1 MICHA
6 REFNRWHV
14 SPSTRLK
21 YGILTDNWWFLS
33 VCCALVLEKA
43 PTTVTVERRCETQES
58 KAKTVAKA
66 RAPLATTKTPPPPV
80 FLFPHN
86 SRRLLF
92 YFNPFHH
99 PCMACLSHHH
109 NRNHIWLTL
118 PNNNNNNNML
128 SERFPLSQAY
138 RLEKVFPVYAM
149 GIPDPDPDSILDG
162 SDPIWEAVK
171 QEAKLEVRNFS
182 LFLLMGL
189 RWVVVIITRL
199 F

>member
-1 MICHA
+1 MISL
-6 REFNRWHV
+6 R
-14 SPSTRLK
+14 
-21 YGILTDNWWFLS
+21 